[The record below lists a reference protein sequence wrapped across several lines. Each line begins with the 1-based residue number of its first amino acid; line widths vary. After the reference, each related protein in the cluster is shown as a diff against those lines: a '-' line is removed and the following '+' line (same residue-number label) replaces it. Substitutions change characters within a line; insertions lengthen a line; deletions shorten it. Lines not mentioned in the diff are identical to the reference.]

1 MSINMIQRSTAQKKT
16 FVSFDSDDTLVFNL
30 SGNRENRRLGRG
42 RKNTP
47 SSTTNT
53 YSINDFPSLAM
64 HQRPDVNTAKRH
76 SKSWSSVAGSTVS
89 IKTPLSSSTKK
100 EEEKEETKETKETKE
115 EEKPERIA
123 EKKKKVKKVKKQ
135 TNDIL
140 TINVNNR
147 MPKKVPVEKVAKLQP
162 IIENT
167 AESKYDFEM
176 PSFMVWGDT
185 NGNEGVDW
193 ADCPTFYENDKT
205 HKIVSSATNEDPC
218 IWW

>member
-30 SGNRENRRLGRG
+30 SGNHENRRLGRG

-53 YSINDFPSLAM
+53 YSINDFPSLAT
-64 HQRPDVNTAKRH
+64 HPIPVLNTEKRH
-76 SKSWSSVAGSTVS
+76 GKSWSSVASSVVS
-89 IKTPLSSSTKK
+89 LKTPLSSPTKK
-100 EEEKEETKETKETKE
+100 EESQEIK
-115 EEKPERIA
+115 EKPERIA
-123 EKKKKVKKVKKQ
+123 EKKKKVKKEKKP

-140 TINVNNR
+140 TININNR
-147 MPKKVPVEKVAKLQP
+147 LPKKVPVEKVAKLRP
-162 IIENT
+162 IIEET
-167 AESKYDFEM
+167 VESKYDFEM

-185 NGNEGVDW
+185 IGNEGVDW
-193 ADCPTFYENDKT
+193 ADCPTFYGNDGT
-205 HKIVSSATNEDPC
+205 HKTVSSATNEDPC